1 MTPVDKH
8 FAEIVWR
15 LVCEELGIDFSDL
28 EQLGIRETVEACAR
42 RICRRPDV
50 QELMRQIPS
59 ATKSCTELW

>member
-15 LVCEELGIDFSDL
+15 LVCEELGMDFSNR
-28 EQLGIRETVEACAR
+28 ERPGNRETVEACTR

-50 QELMRQIPS
+50 QELMHQIIRDE
-59 ATKSCTELW
+59 KLH